1 MHKEIDRIDHRYELR
16 GEGELGIYLIDGII
30 LRVAKVKRVKDEFD
44 KRAEK
49 NLHQEFISYN
59 IVNDLIISLA
69 SEIQDFPTMRVP
81 ITCLVKFMGYTF
93 LCQGDTMCNGI

>member
-1 MHKEIDRIDHRYELR
+1 MK
-16 GEGELGIYLIDGII
+16 GEGELGIYMIDGIVI
-30 LRVAKVKRVKDEFD
+30 RVAKVRKNKKEFD

-59 IVNDLIISLA
+59 IVNNLVISLIT
-69 SEIQDFPTMRVP
+69 EMPNFPKLRVP
-81 ITCLVKFMGYTF
+81 ITCLVKYQGYTF